1 MHVSSPCTGKFDVNL
16 EKPWDQGDSCF
27 VVKKFRGYCY
37 HGSDY
42 DGVQIQVHGDSRDIN
57 NDCFK
62 LEAMAAKP
70 TNKFKLTVPLLASSF
85 WRDQKRLKE
94 QLEPQCIY
102 DGNMAT
108 NTKFKKIIVGQRVKT
123 MVLVFPEDMMLTD
136 KCFTEEKEKP
146 NDELEIKEF
155 HTACFAKTGQS
166 EVDDNGVARTDEGG
180 DTVPI
185 INMVNTICWRLINTA
200 SIDEIEGSTKAKKG
214 AAGIAAALA
223 KGKTQMLD
231 DSDED

>member
-1 MHVSSPCTGKFDVNL
+1 MS
-16 EKPWDQGDSCF
+16 
-27 VVKKFRGYCY
+27 
-37 HGSDY
+37 
-42 DGVQIQVHGDSRDIN
+42 
-57 NDCFK
+57 
-62 LEAMAAKP
+62 
-70 TNKFKLTVPLLASSF
+70 LLASSF

-108 NTKFKKIIVGQRVKT
+108 NTKFKKIIAGQRVKT
-123 MVLVFPEDMMLTD
+123 MVLVFPEEMMLTD
-136 KCFTEEKEKP
+136 QCFIEDKEQG

-166 EVDDNGVARTDEGG
+166 EVDENGGAKTDERG
-180 DTVPI
+180 DTIPI

-200 SIDEIEGSTKAKKG
+200 SVDEIEGSTKAKKG

-223 KGKTQMLD
+223 KGKTQMLE